1 MPLRVLCY
9 KLAFQGEQTM
19 RTINLAQ
26 YMADMLIDLNK
37 FSVGLEPSFKT
48 LDYVRQSSTTGF
60 PPYDLEQT
68 SDNQYRLTMAVA
80 GYASED
86 IDITQQGEVLT
97 IEGRAQH
104 GGGTY
109 LHKGIAQRA
118 FRRSFVINSWVRVSG
133 TSLQNGILTVDF
145 IQEVPEEHKP
155 RRIPVGFTETA
166 AIAQN

>member
-1 MPLRVLCY
+1 
-9 KLAFQGEQTM
+9 M

-26 YMADMLIDLNK
+26 YMADMLTDLNK

-68 SDNQYRLTMAVA
+68 SDNEYRLTMAVA
-80 GYASED
+80 GSSSDD

-97 IEGRAQH
+97 IEGRAQN
-104 GGGTY
+104 GNGNY

-118 FRRSFVINSWVRVSG
+118 FRRSFVLNSWVRVSG
-133 TSLQNGILTVDF
+133 VDLQNGILTVNF
-145 IQEVPEEHKP
+145 VQEIPEAHKP
-155 RRIPVGFTETA
+155 RRIPVGFTETP
-166 AIAQN
+166 AITQN

>member
-1 MPLRVLCY
+1 
-9 KLAFQGEQTM
+9 M

-26 YMADMLIDLNK
+26 YMADMLTDLNK

-68 SDNQYRLTMAVA
+68 SDNEYRLTMAVA
-80 GYASED
+80 GYGPDD
-86 IDITQQGEVLT
+86 INITQQGEVLT
-97 IEGRAQH
+97 IEGQAKP
-104 GGGTY
+104 GTGTY

-133 TSLQNGILTVDF
+133 TSLQNGILTVNF
-145 IQEVPEEHKP
+145 IQEIPEAHKP
-155 RRIPVGFTETA
+155 RSIPVNFTETA
-166 AIAQN
+166 AITQD